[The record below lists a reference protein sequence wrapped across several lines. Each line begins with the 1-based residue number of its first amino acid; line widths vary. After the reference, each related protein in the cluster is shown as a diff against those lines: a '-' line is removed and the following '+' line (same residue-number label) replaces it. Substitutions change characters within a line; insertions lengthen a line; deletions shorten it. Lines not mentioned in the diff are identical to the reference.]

1 MNKFIT
7 KNQSSPTT
15 LKSSKGFSAVE
26 LLVTLFV
33 ALLFLSMGYA
43 LYGTIVTAS
52 SQNRHRA
59 QADNIAFEYLR
70 RYEATALN
78 PCVVSTPVNNVT
90 VTGATAADLAS
101 PKVTVN
107 ITCPNSTVTLLSLV
121 KVTITYQ
128 EGGSQRNVYH
138 EVYASV

>member
-1 MNKFIT
+1 MNKYIAHT
-7 KNQSSPTT
+7 ST
-15 LKSSKGFSAVE
+15 KGFSAVE

-33 ALLFLSMGYA
+33 AFLFLSMGYT

-70 RYEATALN
+70 RYEATATN
-78 PCVVSTPVNNVT
+78 PCIAATPVNNVT
-90 VTGATAADLAS
+90 VTGTTAADLAS
-101 PKVTVN
+101 PTVTVG
-107 ITCPNSTVTLLSLV
+107 ITCPNSTVTLLSLI

-128 EGGSQRNVYH
+128 EGGTQRNVYH